1 MKQLIVIVLVLA
13 GLYFIFDHR
22 DPLPLNHEAIGLGV
36 NHMAHGLFGIVL
48 LVVAGF
54 VWWRDRKK
62 REQV

>member
-13 GLYFIFDHR
+13 GLYFMFDHT

-36 NHMAHGLFGIVL
+36 NHMAHSLFGIIL

-54 VWWRDRKK
+54 VWWKSRKEK
-62 REQV
+62 KQV

>member
-1 MKQLIVIVLVLA
+1 MKQLIVMVLVLA

-36 NHMAHGLFGIVL
+36 NHLAHSLFGIVL